1 MLYALIIIGLAL
13 SCWAATLFF
22 YMIFVRTVHHFDNR
36 RVEELELRLRR
47 AEQELAI
54 KNRRL
59 EIAEQHLELNGEEI
73 DEEEFWP
80 EIIDG

>member
-13 SCWAATLFF
+13 SCWAATFFF
-22 YMIFVRTVHHFDNR
+22 YMLFVRTVHHFDNR
-36 RVEELELRLRR
+36 RVAELELRLRR

-54 KNRRL
+54 RKPKLEMAEERL
-59 EIAEQHLELNGEEI
+59 EATQEEI
-73 DEEEFWP
+73 EEEEFWP

>member
-13 SCWAATLFF
+13 SCWAATFFF
-22 YMIFVRTVHHFDNR
+22 YMLFVRTVHHFDNR
-36 RVEELELRLRR
+36 RVAELELRLRR

-54 KNRRL
+54 KNRELDLAEERL
-59 EIAEQHLELNGEEI
+59 EFAQEEI
-73 DEEEFWP
+73 AEEEFWP